1 MARRLLVIDDDPSIR
16 KLVRSHLEPEGWV
29 VEEAAT
35 GESGFDRAKASAPDA
50 ILLDVNLPDGEGPQ
64 FCRKLKAVQTLE
76 RVPVLMIS
84 GYRTQTGDKVL
95 GLDQGAVDYLVK
107 PFKMSV
113 LSAKLE
119 ALLRHPGPEG
129 QESPLG

>member
-1 MARRLLVIDDDPSIR
+1 MGRKLLIIDDDPSIR
-16 KLVRSHLEPEGWV
+16 KLVRSHLEPDGWAI
-29 VEEAAT
+29 EEAAT
-35 GESGFDRAKASAPDA
+35 GQAGLERAKAVRPDA

-64 FCRKLKAVQTLE
+64 FCRQLKAESALE

-84 GYRTQTGDKVL
+84 GYRTATGDKVV

-113 LSAKLE
+113 LTAKLE
-119 ALLRHPGPEG
+119 ALLR
-129 QESPLG
+129 

>member
-1 MARRLLVIDDDPSIR
+1 MGRKLLVIDDDPSIR

-29 VEEAAT
+29 IEEAGT
-35 GESGFDRAKASAPDA
+35 GESGLDRAKAAAPDA
-50 ILLDVNLPDGEGPQ
+50 ILLDVNLPDGEGPR
-64 FCRKLKAVQTLE
+64 FCRRLKACQALE

-84 GYRTQTGDKVL
+84 GYRVRTGDRVL
-95 GLDQGAVDYLVK
+95 GLDEGAVDYLVK

-119 ALLRHPGPEG
+119 ALLR
-129 QESPLG
+129 